1 MPWRILEEPD
11 DEIIASIEKFV
22 CKLYLPKTSITTVK
36 ELRWFLFKKKQ
47 AQSDRLPPTQAA
59 LYQAILQAHYQ
70 MMVWN
75 SDTITN
81 PELLSPQNY
90 GWRMDKDEWLPVMTT
105 LPPAPEAII
114 QLVKCGCSKER
125 CSTNC
130 CQCHRA
136 GLHCTDLCN
145 CSDTEECENVREEE
159 DVLED
164 DEDSTADDSETEY
177 RELQYNHTNVE

>member
-1 MPWRILEEPD
+1 MVSLQKE
-11 DEIIASIEKFV
+11 
-22 CKLYLPKTSITTVK
+22 TSPVRQATTNTSCTVSGNP
-36 ELRWFLFKKKQ
+36 R
-47 AQSDRLPPTQAA
+47 
-59 LYQAILQAHYQ
+59 AHYQ

-90 GWRMDKDEWLPVMTT
+90 GWRMDKDCWLPVMTT
-105 LPPAPEAII
+105 LPQAPEAVT

-125 CSTNC
+125 CSTNH
-130 CQCHRA
+130 CQCRRA

-145 CSDTEECENVREEE
+145 CSDTEECENAREEE

-164 DEDSTADDSETEY
+164 DEVCTADDSETE
-177 RELQYNHTNVE
+177 